1 VCSNVKTI
9 YTDGSQTPEGLG
21 IGLGFAI
28 FDNTDF
34 YIPTIPT
41 YSYRENIG
49 SSAIVYN
56 GELEAITK
64 ALEVL
69 SSTVEESIRYIVYS
83 DNQAGLYRLMSPS
96 DKPGQSQQIRAIVA
110 TKAILA
116 RGATVEL
123 VWVPGHKN
131 ILGNEVADRLAKE
144 ATLEPNISETTSFAY
159 LGIEINKL
167 KTLELYNYLQSQK
180 PSYYPGSY
188 FNTYQWKLSNKIAI
202 PRGTKR
208 ETASSF
214 FQLKLGHGYLKS
226 YLYRLNIATSNK
238 CVCGKIE
245 TTTHLLLHCPV
256 YKEERKALLKRVKE
270 GVKVRELTLPLLLYT
285 KVRISNLLVF
295 LKETSI
301 VIRK

>member
-1 VCSNVKTI
+1 MCSNVKTI

-69 SSTVEESIRYIVYS
+69 SSTAEESIRYIVYS

-167 KTLELYNYLQSQK
+167 KTQELYNYL
-180 PSYYPGSY
+180 
-188 FNTYQWKLSNKIAI
+188 
-202 PRGTKR
+202 
-208 ETASSF
+208 
-214 FQLKLGHGYLKS
+214 
-226 YLYRLNIATSNK
+226 
-238 CVCGKIE
+238 
-245 TTTHLLLHCPV
+245 
-256 YKEERKALLKRVKE
+256 
-270 GVKVRELTLPLLLYT
+270 
-285 KVRISNLLVF
+285 
-295 LKETSI
+295 
-301 VIRK
+301 